1 MVTERLVYFCVQ
13 STIMLEQLL
22 FKLWYSLHRLPLSWL
37 HRLGRLLGK
46 LYTLAPSR
54 ERKITEINL
63 RLCFPDMGDEQIRSL
78 CNQSMQQLGCT
89 LLEMSAIWFRPIDQ
103 VIELIRDIEGESH
116 FDRPEGQ
123 GLIVLSPHI
132 GCWEIIG
139 LELQRHGK
147 VTNLYR
153 PPRKTA
159 FDSVVKQARERS
171 GAELVPTDNS
181 GVKRIL
187 QTLKAGGI
195 TGILPDQQPKSDKGA
210 VFSPFFGNPALTMLL
225 ANRLARKTGAKVV
238 FACAE
243 RLEKGYGYKIHYL
256 PAPDRIADD
265 DAHQAAEAMNQGVE
279 MLIRMFPSQYQ
290 WSYKRFSKQPEGQSS
305 PYKKA

>member
-1 MVTERLVYFCVQ
+1 MKER
-13 STIMLEQLL
+13 LL
-22 FKLWYSLHRLPLSWL
+22 FKLWYSLHHLPLSWL
-37 HRLGRLLGK
+37 HSLGRLLGK
-46 LYTLAPSR
+46 LYTLVPNR
-54 ERKITEINL
+54 EREVTEINL
-63 RLCFPDMGDEQIRSL
+63 RLCFPTMGDEQIRSL
-78 CNQSMQQLGCT
+78 LGQAMQQLGCT
-89 LLEMSAIWFRPIDQ
+89 LLEMSAIWFRPADE
-103 VIELIRDIEGESH
+103 VIGLIREVNGASNFE
-116 FDRPEGQ
+116 RQEGQ

-132 GCWEIIG
+132 GCWEIVG
-139 LELQRHGK
+139 LELQRRGR

-159 FDSVVKQARERS
+159 FDNVVKQARERS

-210 VFSPFFGNPALTMLL
+210 LFAPFFDNPALTMLL

-238 FACAE
+238 LACAE
-243 RLEKGYGYKIHYL
+243 RLEKGGGYKIHYL
-256 PAPDRIADD
+256 PAPEGIADED
-265 DAHQAAEAMNQGVE
+265 TYRAAVAMNQGVE

-290 WSYKRFSKQPEGQSS
+290 WSYKRFSKQPEGKSS
-305 PYKKA
+305 PYKKK